1 LHSFLDS
8 NERFPGQFALADM
21 MQIRRNQNEKL
32 SDQVKEKPGDRYA
45 DTDADGGREPP
56 AAPVGGFDRG

>member
-1 LHSFLDS
+1 MSAFRQS
-8 NERFPGQFALADM
+8 ALADM

-45 DTDADGGREPP
+45 DADADGGREPP
-56 AAPVGGFDRG
+56 ASSLGFNRG

>member
-1 LHSFLDS
+1 
-8 NERFPGQFALADM
+8 M

-45 DTDADGGREPP
+45 NGDADGHRELPASPAGR
-56 AAPVGGFDRG
+56 VDRG

>member
-1 LHSFLDS
+1 
-8 NERFPGQFALADM
+8 M